1 MTTTAVAP
9 AKKNQTFAFRA
20 EGADGKPKTGRA
32 VASSRESAI
41 AKLAANPEYT
51 SILAVRQTGTT
62 AVGKKARP
70 KARAMVAAS
79 RQLAMYL
86 EVGYDE
92 RAAITEILDDG
103 EIGDVVL
110 AHGLSE
116 VLKDMSSEGIK
127 MHEAMAKHP
136 YIFPDLMTKT
146 LAAGDKGGF
155 VADAANQVADDLESE
170 DEQRAKVKKALTYPM
185 VVLVLSSA
193 IFVFL
198 MMYVVPKFGSMY
210 VELSKGKAE
219 LPVLTRMVMAASE
232 QMAWAVPLLVILGTV
247 GSFWYKRNSKEM
259 HVREFVDP
267 LKLKLPVFGKL
278 FRDIALTKFCR
289 IMASLAANNV
299 HITDALTITAGSVGN
314 VVMEKAILKARDGKL
329 KGQSIMEP
337 LREEPLFPKML
348 LKFLALGED
357 TGETDKS
364 LRAVGKLY
372 ERDVDHTTNN
382 MEAYVQPIFL
392 IGIAGM
398 VLIIALAIYL
408 PYFSLG
414 DAVSPY

>member
-9 AKKNQTFAFRA
+9 AKKSHTFAFRA
-20 EGADGKPKTGRA
+20 EGADGKPKSGTA
-32 VASSRESAI
+32 VASTREAAI
-41 AKLAANPEYT
+41 AKLAANPDYT
-51 SILAVRQTGTT
+51 SILAVRQVGT
-62 AVGKKARP
+62 AVVGKKSRP
-70 KARAMVAAS
+70 KARVMVATS
-79 RQLAMYL
+79 RQLALYL

-92 RAAITEILDDG
+92 RAAIAEILDDG
-103 EIGDVVL
+103 QIGDVVL
-110 AHGLSE
+110 AHGLTE

-127 MHEAMAKHP
+127 MHEAMTRHP

-155 VADAANQVADDLESE
+155 VADAANQVADDLEGE
-170 DEQRAKVKKALTYPM
+170 DEQRAKVKKAMTYPM
-185 VVLVLSSA
+185 VVLALSSA

-198 MMYVVPKFGSMY
+198 MMYVVPKFGAMY
-210 VELSKGKAE
+210 EELSDGKAQ
-219 LPVLTRMVMAASE
+219 LPFLTQMVMAASA
-232 QMAWAVPLLVILGTV
+232 QMAWAVPLLAVLGVFGTI
-247 GSFWYKRNSKEM
+247 WYRRNSKEVK
-259 HVREFVDP
+259 VREFVDP
-267 LKLKLPVFGKL
+267 LKLKIPVFGKL

-289 IMASLAANNV
+289 IMASLAENHV
-299 HITDALTITAGSVGN
+299 HITDALAITAGSVGN
-314 VVMEKAILKARDGKL
+314 IVMENAVMKAREGKL

-357 TGETDKS
+357 TGKTAKS

-414 DAVSPY
+414 DVVSPY

>member
-1 MTTTAVAP
+1 LTTTAVAP

-20 EGADGKPKTGRA
+20 EGSDGKPKSGTA
-32 VASSRESAI
+32 VASTREAAI

-51 SILAVRQTGTT
+51 SILSVRQTGT
-62 AVGKKARP
+62 AVVGKKSRP
-70 KARAMVAAS
+70 KSRAMVASS

-110 AHGLSE
+110 AHGLTQ
-116 VLKDMSSEGIK
+116 VLKDMSTEGVK
-127 MHEAMAKHP
+127 MHDAMARHP
-136 YIFPDLMTKT
+136 YIFPELMTKT

-155 VADAANQVADDLESE
+155 VADAANQVANDLESE

-185 VVLVLSSA
+185 VVLALSSA

-198 MMYVVPKFGSMY
+198 MMYVVPKFGAMY
-210 VELSKGKAE
+210 KDLSHGKAQ
-219 LPVLTRMVMAASE
+219 LPFLTQVVMGVAA
-232 QMAWAVPLLVILGTV
+232 QMAWAVPLLAVLGVIGTI
-247 GSFWYKRNSKEM
+247 WYRRNSKEAK
-259 HVREFVDP
+259 VREVVDP
-267 LKLKLPVFGKL
+267 FKLKLPVFGKL

-289 IMASLAANNV
+289 IMASLSENNV
-299 HITDALTITAGSVGN
+299 HITDALAITAGSVGN
-314 VVMEKAILKARDGKL
+314 IVMEKAVLKARDGKL

-337 LREEPLFPKML
+337 LRQEPLFPKML

-357 TGETDKS
+357 TGETAKS

-414 DAVSPY
+414 DVMSPY

>member
-20 EGADGKPKTGRA
+20 EGADGKPKSGTA

-41 AKLAANPEYT
+41 AKLASNPEYT
-51 SILAVRQTGTT
+51 SILSVRQTGTT
-62 AVGKKARP
+62 AVGKKSRP

-92 RAAITEILDDG
+92 RAAIAEILDDG
-103 EIGDVVL
+103 EIGDIVL

-210 VELSKGKAE
+210 TELSHGKAQ
-219 LPVLTRMVMAASE
+219 LPFLTRLVMGVSA
-232 QMAWAVPLLVILGTV
+232 QMAWAVPLLVVIGVV
-247 GSFWYKRNSKEM
+247 GSIWYKRNSKETK
-259 HVREFVDP
+259 VREFVDP

-289 IMASLAANNV
+289 IMASLSANHV
-299 HITDALTITAGSVGN
+299 HITDALAITAGSVGN
-314 VVMEKAILKARDGKL
+314 VVMENAIMKARDGKL

-414 DAVSPY
+414 DVVSPY

>member
-1 MTTTAVAP
+1 MTITAAP
-9 AKKNQTFAFRA
+9 PARKNQTFAFRA
-20 EGADGKPKTGRA
+20 EGADGRPKSGTA
-32 VASSRESAI
+32 VASTREAAI

-62 AVGKKARP
+62 VVGKKSRP
-70 KARAMVAAS
+70 KARAMIAAS
-79 RQLAMYL
+79 RQLALYL

-110 AHGLSE
+110 AYGLSE
-116 VLKDMSSEGIK
+116 VLKDMSSDGVK
-127 MHEAMAKHP
+127 MHVAMAKHP
-136 YIFPDLMTKT
+136 YIFPDLMTRT
-146 LAAGDKGGF
+146 LAAGDAGGF
-155 VADAANQVADDLESE
+155 VADAANQVANDLESE

-185 VVLVLSSA
+185 VVLALSSA
-193 IFVFL
+193 IFIFL
-198 MMYVVPKFGSMY
+198 MMYVVPKFGAMY
-210 VELSKGKAE
+210 KDLSHGKAQ
-219 LPVLTRMVMAASE
+219 LPVLTQMVMAVSA
-232 QMAWAVPLLVILGTV
+232 QMAWAVPLLAVLSVIGTI
-247 GSFWYKRNSKEM
+247 WYRRNSKETK
-259 HVREFVDP
+259 VREFVDP

-289 IMASLAANNV
+289 IMASLAMHHV
-299 HITDALTITAGSVGN
+299 HITDALAITAGSVGN
-314 VVMEKAILKARDGKL
+314 VVMENAILKARDGKL

-357 TGETDKS
+357 TGKTAKS
-364 LRAVGKLY
+364 LQSVGKLY
-372 ERDVDHTTNN
+372 ERDVEHTTNN

-414 DAVSPY
+414 DVVSPY

>member
-1 MTTTAVAP
+1 MTITAPAP

-20 EGADGKPKTGRA
+20 EGSDGKPRTGTA
-32 VASSRESAI
+32 VASTREAAI

-51 SILAVRQTGTT
+51 SILSVRQTGTT
-62 AVGKKARP
+62 VVGKKSRP

-79 RQLAMYL
+79 RQLALYL

-92 RAAITEILDDG
+92 RAAIAEILDDG
-103 EIGDVVL
+103 QIGDVVL
-110 AHGLSE
+110 AYGLSQ
-116 VLKDMSSEGIK
+116 VLKDMGSEGIK
-127 MHEAMAKHP
+127 MHEAMARHP
-136 YIFPDLMTKT
+136 YIFPELMTRT

-155 VADAANQVADDLESE
+155 VADAAAQVADDLESE
-170 DEQRAKVKKALTYPM
+170 DEQKAKVKKALTYPM
-185 VVLVLSSA
+185 VVAGLSTV
-193 IFVFL
+193 IFIFL
-198 MMYVVPKFGSMY
+198 MMYVVPKFGALY
-210 VELSKGKAE
+210 VDLSHGKAQ
-219 LPVLTRMVMAASE
+219 LPLLTRIVMGVSA
-232 QMAWAVPLLVILGTV
+232 QMAWAVPSLAV
-247 GSFWYKRNSKEM
+247 GGAIGIFWYRRNSKEDK
-259 HVREFVDP
+259 VREFVDP

-289 IMASLAANNV
+289 ILASLADNNV

-314 VVMEKAILKARDGKL
+314 RVMENAILKARDGKL
-329 KGQSIMEP
+329 KGQSIMDP

-348 LKFLALGED
+348 LKFLAIGED
-357 TGETDKS
+357 TGEHAKS

-392 IGIAGM
+392 IAIAGM

-414 DAVSPY
+414 DVVSPY

>member
-9 AKKNQTFAFRA
+9 AKKNQTFAYRA
-20 EGADGKPKTGRA
+20 HGADGKPKSGTA
-32 VASSRESAI
+32 VASSREAVI
-41 AKLAANPEYT
+41 AKLSANPEYT
-51 SILAVRQTGTT
+51 SILSVRQTGTT
-62 AVGKKARP
+62 AVGKKSRP
-70 KARAMVAAS
+70 KARTMVAAS

-110 AHGLSE
+110 AHGLTE

-185 VVLVLSSA
+185 VVLTLSSA

-198 MMYVVPKFGSMY
+198 MMYVVPKFGAMY
-210 VELSKGKAE
+210 ADLSKGKAE
-219 LPVLTRMVMAASE
+219 LPFLTRLVMAISE
-232 QMAWAVPLLVILGTV
+232 QMAWAVPVLVVIGAV
-247 GSFWYKRNSKEM
+247 GAIWYRRNSRETK
-259 HVREFVDP
+259 VRELVDP

-289 IMASLAANNV
+289 IMASLAKNNV
-299 HITDALTITAGSVGN
+299 HITDALAITAGSVGN
-314 VVMEKAILKARDGKL
+314 VVMENAIMKAREGKL

-337 LREEPLFPKML
+337 LREEPLFPKQL

-364 LRAVGKLY
+364 LRSVGKLY
-372 ERDVDHTTNN
+372 ERDVDHTTSN

-414 DAVSPY
+414 DVISPY

>member
-20 EGADGKPKTGRA
+20 EGADGKPKSGTA
-32 VASSRESAI
+32 VATTREAAI
-41 AKLAANPEYT
+41 AKLAANPDYT
-51 SILAVRQTGTT
+51 SILSVRQTGT
-62 AVGKKARP
+62 AVVGKKSRP

-110 AHGLSE
+110 AHGLTQ
-116 VLKDMSSEGIK
+116 VLKDMSSEGVK

-136 YIFPDLMTKT
+136 YIFPELMTKT

-155 VADAANQVADDLESE
+155 VAQAANQVANDLESE

-185 VVLVLSSA
+185 VVLALSSA

-198 MMYVVPKFGSMY
+198 MMYVVPKFGAMY
-210 VELSKGKAE
+210 KDLSHGKAS
-219 LPVLTRMVMAASE
+219 LPFLTQAVMAVSA
-232 QMAWAVPLLVILGTV
+232 QMAWAVPLLAVLGVIGTI
-247 GSFWYKRNSKEM
+247 WYRRNSKDAK
-259 HVREFVDP
+259 VRGFVDP
-267 LKLKLPVFGKL
+267 FKLKLPVFGKL

-289 IMASLAANNV
+289 IMASLAENNV
-299 HITDALTITAGSVGN
+299 HITDALAITAGSVGN
-314 VVMEKAILKARDGKL
+314 IVMEQAVLKARDGKL

-337 LREEPLFPKML
+337 LRQEPLFPKML

-357 TGETDKS
+357 TGETAKS

-414 DAVSPY
+414 DVIAPY

>member
-20 EGADGKPKTGRA
+20 EGFDGKPKSGTA
-32 VASSRESAI
+32 VASTREAAI

-51 SILAVRQTGTT
+51 SILSVRQTGTT
-62 AVGKKARP
+62 VVGKKSRP
-70 KARAMVAAS
+70 KARAMVASS

-110 AHGLSE
+110 AHGLTQ
-116 VLKDMSSEGIK
+116 VLKDMSSEGVK
-127 MHEAMAKHP
+127 MHVAMARHP

-146 LAAGDKGGF
+146 LAAGDEGGF
-155 VADAANQVADDLESE
+155 VADAANQVADDLENE

-185 VVLVLSSA
+185 VVLALSSA
-193 IFVFL
+193 IFAFL
-198 MMYVVPKFGSMY
+198 MMWVVPKFGAMY
-210 VELSKGKAE
+210 KDLSHGKAS
-219 LPVLTRMVMAASE
+219 LPFLTQVVMAVSA
-232 QMAWAVPLLVILGTV
+232 QMAWAVPLLAVVGVVGTI
-247 GSFWYKRNSKEM
+247 WYRRNSKEEN
-259 HVREFVDP
+259 VRAFVDP
-267 LKLKLPVFGKL
+267 LKLKVPVFGKL

-289 IMASLAANNV
+289 IMASLAENNV
-299 HITDALTITAGSVGN
+299 HITDAMAITAGSVGN
-314 VVMEKAILKARDGKL
+314 IVMEKAILKARDGKL

-348 LKFLALGED
+348 LKFLALGEN
-357 TGETDKS
+357 TGETAKS

-382 MEAYVQPIFL
+382 MEAYVQPVFL

-414 DAVSPY
+414 DVISPY

>member
-1 MTTTAVAP
+1 MTTIAVAP

-20 EGADGKPKTGRA
+20 EGADGKPKSGTA
-32 VASSRESAI
+32 VASSREAAI
-41 AKLAANPEYT
+41 AKLASNPEYR

-62 AVGKKARP
+62 VVGKKSRP

-79 RQLAMYL
+79 RQLALYL

-127 MHEAMAKHP
+127 MHDAMAKHP
-136 YIFPDLMTKT
+136 YIFPELMTRT

-155 VADAANQVADDLESE
+155 VAEAASQVADDLEAE

-193 IFVFL
+193 IFIFL
-198 MMYVVPKFGSMY
+198 MMYVVPKFGTMY
-210 VELSKGKAE
+210 TELSHGKAQ
-219 LPVLTRMVMAASE
+219 LPALTMLVMGISA
-232 QMAWAVPLLVILGTV
+232 QMAWAVPLLGVFSVIGTI
-247 GSFWYKRNSKEM
+247 WYRRNSKEKK
-259 HVREFVDP
+259 VREFVDP
-267 LKLKLPVFGKL
+267 LKLKMPVFGKL

-289 IMASLAANNV
+289 ILASLAENKV
-299 HITDALTITAGSVGN
+299 HITDALAITAGSVGN
-314 VVMEKAILKARDGKL
+314 VVMENAIMKSREGKL

-348 LKFLALGED
+348 LKFLALGEV
-357 TGETDKS
+357 TGETAKS

-372 ERDVDHTTNN
+372 DRDVDHATNN
-382 MEAYVQPIFL
+382 MEAMVQPVFL
-392 IGIAGM
+392 VGIAVM

-414 DAVSPY
+414 DVVSPY

>member
-1 MTTTAVAP
+1 LTTTAVAP

-20 EGADGKPKTGRA
+20 EGADGKPKSGTA
-32 VASSRESAI
+32 VASTREAAI

-51 SILAVRQTGTT
+51 SILSVRQTGTT
-62 AVGKKARP
+62 VVGKKSRP
-70 KARAMVAAS
+70 KARAMVASS

-103 EIGDVVL
+103 DIGDIVL
-110 AHGLSE
+110 AHGLTQ
-116 VLKDMSSEGIK
+116 VLKDMSSEGVK
-127 MHEAMAKHP
+127 MHDAMARHP
-136 YIFPDLMTKT
+136 YIFPELMTRT

-155 VADAANQVADDLESE
+155 VADAANQVANDLESE

-185 VVLVLSSA
+185 VVLALSSA

-198 MMYVVPKFGSMY
+198 MMYVVPKFGAMY
-210 VELSKGKAE
+210 KDLSHGKAS
-219 LPVLTRMVMAASE
+219 LPFLTQVVMAVSA
-232 QMAWAVPLLVILGTV
+232 QMAWAVPLLAVVGIVGTI
-247 GSFWYKRNSKEM
+247 WYRRNSKEAK
-259 HVREFVDP
+259 VREVVDP
-267 LKLKLPVFGKL
+267 FKLKLPVFGKL

-289 IMASLAANNV
+289 IMASLAENNV
-299 HITDALTITAGSVGN
+299 HITDALAITAGSVGN
-314 VVMEKAILKARDGKL
+314 IVMEKAVLKARDGKL

-337 LREEPLFPKML
+337 LRQEPLFPKML

-357 TGETDKS
+357 TGETAKS

-414 DAVSPY
+414 DVVSPY

>member
-9 AKKNQTFAFRA
+9 AKKNQTFTFRA
-20 EGADGKPKTGRA
+20 EGADGKSKTGTA
-32 VASSRESAI
+32 VATTREAAI
-41 AKLAANPEYT
+41 AKLAANPEYV
-51 SILAVRQTGTT
+51 SILSVRQTGT
-62 AVGKKARP
+62 AVVGKKSRP

-110 AHGLSE
+110 AHGLTQ
-116 VLKDMSSEGIK
+116 VLKDMSSEGVK

-185 VVLVLSSA
+185 VVLALSSG

-198 MMYVVPKFGSMY
+198 MMYVVPKFGAMY
-210 VELSKGKAE
+210 ADLSRGKAA
-219 LPVLTRMVMAASE
+219 LPFLTQVVMAASA
-232 QMAWAVPLLVILGTV
+232 QMAWAVPLLAVVGTI
-247 GSFWYKRNSKEM
+247 GTIWYRRNSKETK
-259 HVREFVDP
+259 VREVVDP

-289 IMASLAANNV
+289 IMSSLAENNV
-299 HITDALTITAGSVGN
+299 HITDALAITAGSVGN
-314 VVMEKAILKARDGKL
+314 IVMEKAVMKAREGKL

-337 LREEPLFPKML
+337 LRSEPLFPKML

-357 TGETDKS
+357 TGETAKS

-382 MEAYVQPIFL
+382 MEAYVQPVFL

-414 DAVSPY
+414 DVISPY